1 MFQAAVEFEPG
12 SPMHADMLAI
22 RATNMHMHPNAVE
35 IVYVLRGQL
44 HVQVSCEAFD
54 LEPGDY
60 AVINRRDPHYLE
72 GSSDNV
78 TAVLH
83 FDLAAFADVDPFV
96 EHIVF
101 ACESFDLAR
110 WRGQE
115 ALLRGLLLGLI
126 EDAATT
132 SERGR
137 TPASHT
143 RCDELIRLLC
153 GGYSLEHY
161 YNRDAPISTGRRE
174 KFLTIF
180 RHLVEHANQ
189 RDVLDLIAAQEHYSK
204 SYVSHLVKEV
214 SSISLRDLLVFLR
227 VAAAERLLLATDAT
241 VLEISAATGFSDLK
255 YFTRSFVDW
264 FHQTPT
270 EYRRGTRPKLLRDNE
285 TSTVSDSDVL
295 HLAGEHRRRVAS
307 PAEHPRLSITPL
319 LLKNLGSRTDPF
331 DAVRAQP
338 PEPDKLAETEPRRA
352 VSGTKHLVPIRVE
365 QADLDGGYLIDGL
378 ASFDQINTKPCLVLE
393 YSTKAATVTLIEAL
407 AARLSA
413 ASVPDPAFWL
423 AYRAIHDRAGVDDVV
438 MHASATLGL
447 DVTPILM
454 P

>member
-1 MFQAAVEFEPG
+1 MFQAAVEFEAG
-12 SPMHADMLAI
+12 YPMYADVLAI
-22 RATNMHMHPNAVE
+22 HATSMHMHPNALE

-60 AVINRRDPHYLE
+60 AVINRRDPHCLE
-72 GSSDNV
+72 GSPDNV
-78 TAVLH
+78 TAVLQ
-83 FDLAAFADVDPFV
+83 FDLAAFADVAPFV

-110 WRGQE
+110 WSGQE

-126 EDAATT
+126 EDTVATPD
-132 SERGR
+132 GR
-137 TPASHT
+137 QAVDSRA

-153 GGYSLEHY
+153 AGYSLEHY
-161 YNRDAPISTGRRE
+161 YNRDASVADNRRE

-180 RHLVEHANQ
+180 RQLTEHATR
-189 RDVLDLIAAQEHYSK
+189 RDVLEIIAAEQHYSR
-204 SYVSHLVKEV
+204 SYISHLVKEV

-227 VAAAERLLLATDAT
+227 VAAAERLLLTTSAT
-241 VLEISAATGFSDLK
+241 VLEISAACGFSDLK

-270 EYRRGTRPKLLRDNE
+270 EYRRSTRPKLLRGNA
-285 TSTVSDSDVL
+285 VSAVSGAEYLTLV
-295 HLAGEHRRRVAS
+295 AEHRRRVAS
-307 PAEHPRLSITPL
+307 PAEHSRLSITPL

-331 DAVRAQP
+331 DAVRARP
-338 PEPDKLAETEPRRA
+338 SEREAPATESRHTPS
-352 VSGTKHLVPIRVE
+352 VTTHLVPIRVD
-365 QADLDGGYLIDGL
+365 QADLEAGYLIDGL
-378 ASFDQINTKPCLVLE
+378 ASFDQIDTKPCLVLE
-393 YSTKAATVTLIEAL
+393 YSTRAATVALIEAL

-413 ASVPDPAFWL
+413 TSVHDPVIWL
-423 AYRAIHDRAGVDDVV
+423 AYRAVHDRAGVDEVV
-438 MHASATLGL
+438 IHANAELGL
-447 DVTPILM
+447 LAVQPILM